1 MVAATNAIDVSE
13 STFER
18 EVIQAS
24 RQKPVVVDFW
34 APWCGPCRMLG
45 PVLEKLAKE
54 GGGAWT
60 LVKVNTDENQ
70 GLAMR
75 YGIQGIPA
83 VKAFRDGKV
92 VAEFVGAQPEPQV
105 RQFIQKLGPAQAES
119 AADDAAS
126 LLAAHRW
133 AEAEAAYRRAWNSDP
148 GTSSALGLTK
158 ALIAQGKGSDAE
170 LVLDAVS
177 DDAGAA
183 GAHRFRTAARWLV
196 TSTESSDGL
205 DPNSADA
212 LFLQAG
218 RVAAKGDAQGALEG
232 LIAVL
237 RRDRRYRGGEAQQ
250 IMLAYFDILGDS
262 DPLTRD
268 TAASSLLCYSRRSL
282 LLGRTA
288 PKARPK
294 LV

>member
-1 MVAATNAIDVSE
+1 MAAATNAVEVSE

-45 PVLEKLAKE
+45 PVLEKLSKE
-54 GGGAWT
+54 ASGAWT

-83 VKAFRDGKV
+83 VKAFRDGQV
-92 VAEFVGAQPEPQV
+92 AAEFVGALPEPQV

-119 AADDAAS
+119 KADAAAS
-126 LLAAHRW
+126 FLAAHRW
-133 AEAEAAYRRAWNSDP
+133 GEAEAAYRSAMSGDP
-148 GTSSALGLTK
+148 NAPVALGLAK
-158 ALIAQGKGSDAE
+158 ALIAQGKGSEAE
-170 LVLDAVS
+170 LVLDTVS
-177 DDAGAA
+177 DEARAA
-183 GAHRFRTAARWLV
+183 GTDRFRTAARWLV
-196 TSTESSDGL
+196 TSTESGDDL
-205 DPNSADA
+205 DPNSTDA
-212 LFLQAG
+212 LFLRAG
-218 RVAAKGDAQGALEG
+218 QVAAKGDVQSALEG

-237 RRDRRYRGGEAQQ
+237 RRDKRYRGGEAQR

-262 DPLTRD
+262 DPLTREYRNKL
-268 TAASSLLCYSRRSL
+268 ASVLF
-282 LLGRTA
+282 
-288 PKARPK
+288 
-294 LV
+294 

>member
-1 MVAATNAIDVSE
+1 MAAATNAIDVSE
-13 STFER
+13 STFDR

-54 GGGAWT
+54 ASGAWT

-83 VKAFRDGKV
+83 VKAFRDGTV

-105 RQFIQKLGPAQAES
+105 RQFIQKLGPVRAES
-119 AADDAAS
+119 AADDAS
-126 LLAAHRW
+126 GLLAAHRW
-133 AEAEAAYRRAWNSDP
+133 AEAEAAYRRSMSGEQGA
-148 GTSSALGLTK
+148 GVALGLAK

-177 DDAGAA
+177 DDVGAA
-183 GAHRFRTAARWLV
+183 GADRLRTAARWLV
-196 TSTESSDGL
+196 TSTESGDGF
-205 DPNSADA
+205 DPNSTDA
-212 LFLQAG
+212 LFMRADQ
-218 RVAAKGDAQGALEG
+218 VAARGDVQGALEG

-237 RRDRRYRGGEAQQ
+237 RRDKRYRGGEAQR

-262 DPLTRD
+262 DPLTREYRNKL
-268 TAASSLLCYSRRSL
+268 ASVLF
-282 LLGRTA
+282 
-288 PKARPK
+288 
-294 LV
+294 

>member
-1 MVAATNAIDVSE
+1 MAAATNVMDVSE

-54 GGGAWT
+54 ANGAWT

-70 GLAMR
+70 ALAMR

-83 VKAFRDGKV
+83 VKAFRDSKV
-92 VAEFVGAQPEPQV
+92 VTEFVGAQPESQV
-105 RQFIQKLGPAQAES
+105 RQFIQKLGPAQAAS
-119 AADDAAS
+119 AADTAAG
-126 LLAAHRW
+126 LLAAQRW
-133 AEAEAAYRRAWNSDP
+133 VEAEAAYRRAMSSDQ
-148 GTSSALGLTK
+148 GTAAALGLTK

-183 GAHRFRTAARWLV
+183 GADRLRTAARWLV
-196 TSTESSDGL
+196 TSTQSSDDL
-205 DPNSADA
+205 DPNSTDA
-212 LFLQAG
+212 LFLRTGQ
-218 RVAAKGDAQGALEG
+218 VAATGDVQGALEG

-237 RRDRRYRGGEAQQ
+237 RRDKRYRSGEAQK
-250 IMLAYFDILGDS
+250 IMLAYFDLMGDS
-262 DPLTRD
+262 DPLTREYRNKL
-268 TAASSLLCYSRRSL
+268 ASVLF
-282 LLGRTA
+282 
-288 PKARPK
+288 
-294 LV
+294 

>member
-1 MVAATNAIDVSE
+1 VAAVTNAIDVSE
-13 STFER
+13 STFDS

-54 GGGAWT
+54 ASGAWT

-70 GLAMR
+70 VLAMR

-105 RQFIQKLGPAQAES
+105 RQFIQKLGPVRAES
-119 AADDAAS
+119 AADNAS
-126 LLAAHRW
+126 GLLAARRW
-133 AEAEAAYRRAWNSDP
+133 AEAEAAYRRAWIADP
-148 GTSSALGLTK
+148 SAATALGLAK

-170 LVLDAVS
+170 LTLDEVS

-183 GAHRFRTAARWLV
+183 GADRLRPAARWLV
-196 TSTESSDGL
+196 TSTRSSDDL
-205 DPNSADA
+205 DPSSTDA
-212 LFLQAG
+212 LFLRAG
-218 RVAAKGDAQGALEG
+218 QVAARGDVQGALEG

-237 RRDRRYRGGEAQQ
+237 RRDKRYRSGEAQK

-262 DPLTRD
+262 DPFTREYRSKL
-268 TAASSLLCYSRRSL
+268 ASVLF
-282 LLGRTA
+282 
-288 PKARPK
+288 
-294 LV
+294 

>member
-1 MVAATNAIDVSE
+1 MAAATNVMDVSE

-54 GGGAWT
+54 ANSAWS

-105 RQFIQKLGPAQAES
+105 RQFIQKLAPPQADTAIDS
-119 AADDAAS
+119 AAG
-126 LLAAHRW
+126 LFAAHRW
-133 AEAEAAYRRAWNSDP
+133 PEAEAAYRRAMSGDQ
-148 GTSSALGLTK
+148 GAARLSLAK

-170 LVLDAVS
+170 RVLDQVS
-177 DDAGAA
+177 DEAEAA
-183 GAHRFRTAARWLV
+183 VADRLRTTAHWLV
-196 TSTESSDGL
+196 TSREGNDDL
-205 DPNSADA
+205 DPNSTDA
-212 LFLQAG
+212 LFLRVG
-218 RVAAKGDAQGALEG
+218 RTAAEADIQGVLEG

-237 RRDRRYRGGEAQQ
+237 RREKRYRGGEAQK

-262 DPLTRD
+262 DPLTREYRNKL
-268 TAASSLLCYSRRSL
+268 ASVLF
-282 LLGRTA
+282 
-288 PKARPK
+288 
-294 LV
+294 

>member
-1 MVAATNAIDVSE
+1 MAATTYALEVSE
-13 STFER
+13 FTFER

-24 RQKPVVVDFW
+24 RQTPVVVDFW

-54 GGGAWT
+54 ANGAWT

-105 RQFIQKLGPAQAES
+105 RQFIGKLAPAQAES
-119 AADDAAS
+119 AADAAAD

-133 AEAEAAYRRAWNSDP
+133 AEAEAAYRRALDADQSH
-148 GTSSALGLTK
+148 GAVLGLAK

-177 DDAGAA
+177 NQAEIAGTDKL
-183 GAHRFRTAARWLV
+183 RTVARWLG
-196 TSTESSDGL
+196 TSRTSGDDL
-205 DPNSADA
+205 DSNGTDA
-212 LFLQAG
+212 LFLRAG
-218 RVAAKGDAQGALEG
+218 RVAALGDLQGALEG

-237 RRDRRYRGGEAQQ
+237 RRDKRYRSGEAQK
-250 IMLAYFDILGDS
+250 IMLAYFDILGDK
-262 DPLTRD
+262 DPLAREYRSKL
-268 TAASSLLCYSRRSL
+268 ASVLF
-282 LLGRTA
+282 
-288 PKARPK
+288 
-294 LV
+294 

>member
-170 LVLDAVS
+170 LVLDAAS

-205 DPNSADA
+205 DPKSADA

-262 DPLTRD
+262 DPLTRVYRSKL
-268 TAASSLLCYSRRSL
+268 ASVLF
-282 LLGRTA
+282 
-288 PKARPK
+288 
-294 LV
+294 

>member
-1 MVAATNAIDVSE
+1 MAAAINVVDVSE

-24 RQKPVVVDFW
+24 RHKPVVVDFW

-45 PVLEKLAKE
+45 PMLEKLAKE
-54 GGGAWT
+54 ADGAWT

-92 VAEFVGAQPEPQV
+92 DAEFVGALPEPQV

-119 AADDAAS
+119 AADAAAG

-133 AEAEAAYRRAWNSDP
+133 AEAEAAYRRAMSSEP
-148 GTSSALGLTK
+148 GAGAALGLAK
-158 ALIAQGKGSDAE
+158 ALIAQGKGVDAE

-177 DDAGAA
+177 DDAGAIA
-183 GAHRFRTAARWLV
+183 ADRLRSAARWLV
-196 TSTESSDGL
+196 ASSGGVDELDLTST
-205 DPNSADA
+205 DA
-212 LFLQAG
+212 LFLLASG
-218 RVAAKGDAQGALEG
+218 VGAKGDVQGALEG

-237 RRDRRYRGGEAQQ
+237 RRDKRYRGGEAQK

-262 DPLTRD
+262 DPLTREYRNKL
-268 TAASSLLCYSRRSL
+268 ASVLF
-282 LLGRTA
+282 
-288 PKARPK
+288 
-294 LV
+294 

>member
-1 MVAATNAIDVSE
+1 MAAAINVVDVSE
-13 STFER
+13 STFEH

-54 GGGAWT
+54 ANGAWT

-92 VAEFVGAQPEPQV
+92 AAEFVGAQPEPQV

-119 AADDAAS
+119 TADAAAG

-133 AEAEAAYRRAWNSDP
+133 AEAEAAYRRTMSGEQGA
-148 GTSSALGLTK
+148 GVALGLAK
-158 ALIAQGKGSDAE
+158 ALIAQGKGVDAE
-170 LVLDAVS
+170 HALEAVS
-177 DDAGAA
+177 DDAGAIA
-183 GAHRFRTAARWLV
+183 ADRLRSAARWLV
-196 TSTESSDGL
+196 ASRGDVDEL
-205 DPNSADA
+205 DPTSASA
-212 LFLQAG
+212 LFLLASG
-218 RVAAKGDAQGALEG
+218 VGAKGDVHGALEG

-237 RRDRRYRGGEAQQ
+237 RRDKRYRGGEAQK

-262 DPLTRD
+262 DPLTREYRNKL
-268 TAASSLLCYSRRSL
+268 ASVLF
-282 LLGRTA
+282 
-288 PKARPK
+288 
-294 LV
+294 

>member
-1 MVAATNAIDVSE
+1 MAATANAIDVSE
-13 STFER
+13 STFDR

-24 RQKPVVVDFW
+24 HQKPVVVDFW

-54 GGGAWT
+54 ASGAWA

-105 RQFIQKLGPAQAES
+105 RQFIQKLGPARAES
-119 AADDAAS
+119 AADDASS

-133 AEAEAAYRRAWNSDP
+133 AEADAAYRRAMTGDHN
-148 GTSSALGLTK
+148 TSHAVGLAK
-158 ALIAQGKGSDAE
+158 ALIAQGKGADAE
-170 LVLDAVS
+170 LALDEVS
-177 DDAGAA
+177 NDAEAA
-183 GAHRFRTAARWLV
+183 GAERLRTAARWLV
-196 TSTESSDGL
+196 TSTESGDSL
-205 DPNSADA
+205 DPNSTDA
-212 LFLQAG
+212 LFLRAG
-218 RVAAKGDAQGALEG
+218 QVAARGDVQGALEG

-237 RRDRRYRGGEAQQ
+237 RRDKRYRGGEAQK
-250 IMLAYFDILGDS
+250 IMVAYFGILGDS
-262 DPLTRD
+262 DPFTREYRSKL
-268 TAASSLLCYSRRSL
+268 ASVLF
-282 LLGRTA
+282 
-288 PKARPK
+288 
-294 LV
+294 

>member
-1 MVAATNAIDVSE
+1 MAAATNAMDVSE

-54 GGGAWT
+54 AAGAWT

-83 VKAFRDGKV
+83 VKAFRDSKV
-92 VAEFVGAQPEPQV
+92 VAEFVGAQPESQV
-105 RQFIQKLGPAQAES
+105 RQFIQKLGPAQAAS
-119 AADDAAS
+119 AADTAAG
-126 LLAAHRW
+126 LLAAQRW
-133 AEAEAAYRRAWNSDP
+133 VEAEAAYRRAMSSDQ
-148 GTSSALGLTK
+148 GTAAALGLTK

-183 GAHRFRTAARWLV
+183 GADRLRTAARWLV
-196 TSTESSDGL
+196 TSTQSSDDL
-205 DPNSADA
+205 DPNSTDA
-212 LFLQAG
+212 LFLRTGQ
-218 RVAAKGDAQGALEG
+218 VATKGDVQGALEG

-237 RRDRRYRGGEAQQ
+237 RRDKRYRSGEAQK

-262 DPLTRD
+262 DPLTREYRNKL
-268 TAASSLLCYSRRSL
+268 ASVLF
-282 LLGRTA
+282 
-288 PKARPK
+288 
-294 LV
+294 

>member
-1 MVAATNAIDVSE
+1 MTTATHAVDVSE

-24 RQKPVVVDFW
+24 RQQPVVVDFW

-54 GGGAWT
+54 ANSTWS

-105 RQFIQKLGPAQAES
+105 RQFIQKLAPAQVDTAIDV
-119 AADDAAS
+119 AAG

-133 AEAEAAYRRAWNSDP
+133 PEAEAAYRRAMSGDQ
-148 GTSSALGLTK
+148 GAARLSLAKT
-158 ALIAQGKGSDAE
+158 LIAQGKGSDAE
-170 LVLDAVS
+170 PMLDTVS
-177 DDAGAA
+177 NEAEMAMVD
-183 GAHRFRTAARWLV
+183 RLRTAAHWLV
-196 TSTESSDGL
+196 TSREPAADL
-205 DPNSADA
+205 VPNSTDA
-212 LFLQAG
+212 LFLRTG
-218 RVAAKGDAQGALEG
+218 RVAAEADIQGVLEG

-237 RRDRRYRGGEAQQ
+237 RRDKRYRGGEAQK

-262 DPLTRD
+262 DPLAREYRSKL
-268 TAASSLLCYSRRSL
+268 ASVLF
-282 LLGRTA
+282 
-288 PKARPK
+288 
-294 LV
+294 